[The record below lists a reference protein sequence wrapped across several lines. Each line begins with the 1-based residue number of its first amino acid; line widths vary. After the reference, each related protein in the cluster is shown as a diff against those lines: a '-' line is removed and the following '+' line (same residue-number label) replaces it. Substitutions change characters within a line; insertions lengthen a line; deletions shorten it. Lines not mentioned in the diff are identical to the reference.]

1 MLPKIPGY
9 ELLGFVGSGGQGDV
23 YRARHLGLDHVV
35 ALKILRDSHGTGREQ
50 LARFR
55 REAHVIAR
63 LDHPGIVRIHG
74 FDESD
79 GRFFLSMEYLAGGS
93 LKDRMGRPDF
103 DSPKTGV
110 DLLTALAAAMDHAH
124 QKGIVHRDLKPGNVL
139 FTLEGRPKI
148 VDFGVAKV
156 LNESPG
162 QQTRTG
168 AVLGSPS
175 YMAPEQAAGKISQI
189 GPATDVYALGAI
201 LYEVLAGRPP
211 FVGESWLDTLDR
223 VRFQSVEPPSRW
235 RPGVP
240 RELERICLRCLEKVP
255 DRRYTSAA
263 QLGEALQRL

>member
-1 MLPKIPGY
+1 MSGAGPDNASVSESSGTPAAGPRSQPTTAGSGAAPHPLGDSSGRVLPKIPGY

-35 ALKILRDSHGTGREQ
+35 ALKILRDSHGTGRDQ

-103 DSPKTGV
+103 DLPKTGV
-110 DLLTALAAAMDHAH
+110 ELVVALAAAMDHAH

-211 FVGESWLDTLDR
+211 FVG
-223 VRFQSVEPPSRW
+223 
-235 RPGVP
+235 
-240 RELERICLRCLEKVP
+240 
-255 DRRYTSAA
+255 
-263 QLGEALQRL
+263 